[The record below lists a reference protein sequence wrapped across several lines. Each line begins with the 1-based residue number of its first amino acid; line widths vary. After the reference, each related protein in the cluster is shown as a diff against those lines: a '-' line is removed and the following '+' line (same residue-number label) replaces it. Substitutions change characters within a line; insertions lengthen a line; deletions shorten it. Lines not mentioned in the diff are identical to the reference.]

1 MLRITADQPRSKGK
15 LAVGTIW
22 LLRHRRIRK
31 LPNVHR
37 DRESIITR
45 GFFASEQA
53 AREAIA
59 RHRDAE
65 GFIDYPDAW
74 DIRELPLDVLL
85 PEPVAV

>member
-1 MLRITADQPRSKGK
+1 M
-15 LAVGTIW
+15 
-22 LLRHRRIRK
+22 
-31 LPNVHR
+31 PNVRR